1 MRRDLILIKEVGPA
15 KTRDLQ
21 PWASAG
27 SALIGGPR
35 LLTWTPVCPPARRE
49 SLQGESWC
57 ISTTVGLKGRHVQ
70 TSLGFLLQS
79 VPNLRRKTT
88 PPTADIGREP
98 SRLDRRD
105 ISSTHLSAIYFSFG
119 ASNCIRPST
128 PSSRLT
134 PQPTIVAPHNHTL
147 QWYVAIHHK
156 TPYRDAFRYLTRWFA
171 QAQTPRQRQAN
182 DKFLK
187 DQEARRGK
195 SEDQIKLKKTKEVV
209 KSPIS
214 PVWLGKTPP
223 TLTALH
229 ERHG

>member
-1 MRRDLILIKEVGPA
+1 M
-15 KTRDLQ
+15 
-21 PWASAG
+21 
-27 SALIGGPR
+27 
-35 LLTWTPVCPPARRE
+35 
-49 SLQGESWC
+49 
-57 ISTTVGLKGRHVQ
+57 
-70 TSLGFLLQS
+70 QS

-105 ISSTHLSAIYFSFG
+105 ISPTHLSAIYFSFG

-134 PQPTIVAPHNHTL
+134 PQPTTVAPHNHTL

-156 TPYRDAFRYLTRWFA
+156 TPYRDAFRYLTRWFV

-214 PVWLGKTPP
+214 PVWLGKTSP